1 MMQRKGEQQSMR
13 RNLICLSELDF
24 KPQNHKECRGMTSLP
39 NSCHPVSMLAGLS
52 VTAAHALS
60 TFILCIVGAES
71 FRTAPSLC
79 HYLFVRHA
87 PVSGAKDLDMNHRH
101 SVLGVHG
108 IA

>member
-1 MMQRKGEQQSMR
+1 M
-13 RNLICLSELDF
+13 ICLFELDF
-24 KPQNHKECRGMTSLP
+24 KPQNHRECRGMTSLS

-60 TFILCIVGAES
+60 IFILCIVGAES

-79 HYLFVRHA
+79 HYLFMRHA
-87 PVSGAKDLDMNHRH
+87 TVSRAKDLNMNHRH
-101 SVLGVHG
+101 SVLGVHC